1 MAFFYEEI
9 EMDKVLG
16 DKKAVAI
23 FVLPAFLIYAAI
35 VIVPLFISA
44 FYSTFEWDGIGEKI
58 FIGLENYRIL
68 FVEDR
73 HFITS
78 VGNSFTLTLLTLFIQ
93 LPLAIILAL
102 ILANGVKGEGFFRT
116 VLFIPVML
124 SAVVIGHLFRR
135 IYEPNFG
142 FLNVF
147 LINLGLDNLA
157 TPWLGNMK
165 TALYAASAP
174 IIWQWIGYHM
184 LLLYAAAK
192 SVPIELNEAAKLDG
206 ANGFQRAVKIIL
218 PLMTPVIKICI
229 VMLVIGSLREF
240 DMIFT
245 MTGGGPAH
253 ASEMP
258 STLMISTLF
267 SRYQYGYGSSMAVF
281 IVIECL
287 LLTVVIQRV
296 FKTTDVTY

>member
-1 MAFFYEEI
+1 
-9 EMDKVLG
+9 MDKVLG
-16 DKKAVAI
+16 DKKAIAV
-23 FVLPAFLIYAAI
+23 FVLPAFFIYVTI
-35 VIVPLFISA
+35 VIIPLFISA
-44 FYSTFEWDGIGEKI
+44 YYSTFQWDGIGEKI
-58 FIGLENYRIL
+58 AIGLDNYKTL
-68 FVEDR
+68 FFEDR
-73 HFITS
+73 YFIKS
-78 VGNSFTLTLLTLFIQ
+78 IGNSFTLTLLTLLIQ

-102 ILANGVKGEGFFRT
+102 ILANGIKGEAIFRT

-142 FLNVF
+142 
-147 LINLGLDNLA
+147 LINIFLQNIGLENLA
-157 TPWLGNMK
+157 KPWLGDMK

-192 SVPIELNEAAKLDG
+192 SVPQDLREAAKLDG
-206 ANGFQRAVKIIL
+206 ANSIQCSFKIVL
-218 PLMTPVIKICI
+218 PLMTPVIRICI
-229 VMLVIGSLREF
+229 IMLVIGSLREF
-240 DMIFT
+240 DMIYT

-258 STLMISTLF
+258 STMMINTLF
-267 SRYQYGYGSSMAVF
+267 SRYQYGLGSSMAVF

-287 LLTVVIQRV
+287 LLTLIIQKI

>member
-1 MAFFYEEI
+1 
-9 EMDKVLG
+9 MDKVLG
-16 DKKAVAI
+16 DKKAISV
-23 FVLPAFLIYAAI
+23 FVLPAFLVYAAI
-35 VIVPLFISA
+35 VIIPLFISA
-44 FYSTFEWDGIGEKI
+44 YYSTFEWDGIGEKI
-58 FIGLENYRIL
+58 AIGLENYRIL
-68 FVEDR
+68 FFEDR
-73 HFITS
+73 HFIKS
-78 VGNSFTLTLLTLFIQ
+78 IGNSLTLTILTLLIQ

-102 ILANGVKGEGFFRT
+102 ILANGIKGEGFYRT

-142 FLNVF
+142 LINVF
-147 LINLGLDNLA
+147 LNSIGLGKLA
-157 TPWLGNMK
+157 KPWLGNMN
-165 TALYAASAP
+165 TALYAATAP

-192 SVPIELNEAAKLDG
+192 SVPQELREAAKLDG
-206 ANGFQRAVKIIL
+206 ANGIQRAFKIVL
-218 PLMTPVIKICI
+218 PLMTPVIKICVI
-229 VMLVIGSLREF
+229 MLIIGSLREF

-287 LLTVVIQRV
+287 LLTLIIQKV
-296 FKTTDVTY
+296 FKTSDVTY

>member
-1 MAFFYEEI
+1 
-9 EMDKVLG
+9 MDKVLG
-16 DKKAVAI
+16 DRKAVAV

-58 FIGLENYRIL
+58 YIGLENYRIL
-68 FVEDR
+68 FMEDR

-78 VGNSFTLTLLTLFIQ
+78 IGNSFTLTLLTLFIQ

-102 ILANGVKGEGFFRT
+102 ILANGIKGEGFFRT

-142 FLNVF
+142 LLNVF
-147 LINLGLDNLA
+147 LSNIGLDKLV
-157 TPWLGNMK
+157 TPWLGNMD

-192 SVPIELNEAAKLDG
+192 SVPLELNEAAKLDG
-206 ANGFQRAVKIIL
+206 ANGFQRALKIIL